1 MNHSPPPPRAPRGP
15 RGLLVGTATGVT
27 LVAVLVGSLAV
38 RSHIG
43 SSPSSANTVVPAAS
57 ASSDATPGGSPAT
70 ATPQTVTPAGSAS
83 AVVVP
88 PPTAPGPVQ
97 TPRATPAPTP
107 ARTAPSAGTVT
118 LSDSSDGTSITVHA
132 GTTIV
137 VDLAASSSYRWTEP
151 DTSNAG
157 VLRRSSGSTGADGSA
172 TATFDAVSPGSADLS
187 AVDNPDCLP
196 QGCRPPSRLWRVTV
210 TVVP

>member
-97 TPRATPAPTP
+97 TPRATPA
-107 ARTAPSAGTVT
+107 RTAPSAGTVT

-157 VLRRSSGSTGADGSA
+157 VVRRSSGSTGADGSA